1 MKPTPQQSTSERL
14 GVINLLLCQASF
26 LHGRHTNKGMKLVLT
41 KEEAW
46 RERKGDWEK
55 EKKTCTTSQKIKEK
69 TSRRLNLE
77 VLLRTRPSLVQTQ
90 LNFFYVSTALLRR
103 FLPLKMLIFL
113 YWSISR
119 ERCSRVDW
127 SLTLSGSYL
136 PHIWK
141 LRGER
146 RDQQTCPEFF
156 SSLRSNPLA
165 SAAPYDRLSERF
177 KALRQKHV

>member
-55 EKKTCTTSQKIKEK
+55 EKKTCTTSQKMKEK

-90 LNFFYVSTALLRR
+90 LNFFLCFYSFA
-103 FLPLKMLIFL
+103 P
-113 YWSISR
+113 S
-119 ERCSRVDW
+119 
-127 SLTLSGSYL
+127 
-136 PHIWK
+136 
-141 LRGER
+141 
-146 RDQQTCPEFF
+146 F
-156 SSLRSNPLA
+156 SSLENVDFSILV
-165 SAAPYDRLSERF
+165 YF
-177 KALRQKHV
+177 KRKM